1 MGSPQKIPSND
12 GGKDRLHELVEDL
25 PDSEVGTAERIL
37 EALRDAVAERIIRSL
52 ENAPEDDEPDD
63 DDFDGGL
70 TQARSEE
77 SIEHE
82 EVRRRV
88 LGE

>member
-1 MGSPQKIPSND
+1 MGSTGKKPQDEN
-12 GGKDRLHELVEDL
+12 GKARLHELVDEL
-25 PDSEVGTAERIL
+25 PDSEVAAAEHVL
-37 EALRDAVAERIIRSL
+37 EALRDAAVERFFRAV
-52 ENAPEDDEPDD
+52 EAAPIDDEPDD

-70 TQARSEE
+70 TEARSEE